1 MNHITIY
8 LTLIRN
14 AWNFYYAL
22 RLVFKVI
29 CGDFDFVLL
38 TP

>member
-1 MNHITIY
+1 M
-8 LTLIRN
+8 IRN
-14 AWNFYYAL
+14 VWNFYYAL